1 MNRLS
6 FTGALMVAAGAI
18 MLASKGLFAKALYAQ
33 GLDHHAVA
41 AARSVLAVPGFI
53 AIAWWSRGA
62 SRELPWSLKETVV
75 AALAGLLCYYVGSL
89 ANFYAL
95 TLIDAGV
102 ERAILFSYPAMVVLL
117 ELLVSR
123 QRPRKTALAALFAT
137 SVGVVL
143 VTGMAS
149 RSISSDE
156 LSGVLWILFCSATI
170 AIYFL
175 VSARLTRRMGT
186 GRFTMVAQT
195 AAGLGFLCHYQ
206 IHDGWMQLTLP
217 GSSLYLLLAM
227 VVFATV
233 LPLYFISE
241 GLRQVG
247 ASRAAII
254 STLGPP
260 ATAIMAYSLLGEVM
274 TLMQMAGLALIVL
287 AVASLERR
295 EQAAAT

>member
-195 AAGLGFLCHYQ
+195 TAGLGFLCHYQ

>member
-53 AIAWWSRGA
+53 ALAWWSRGA
-62 SRELPWSLKETVV
+62 SRKLPWSLKETVV

-123 QRPRKTALAALFAT
+123 QRPRKTALAALCAT

>member
-1 MNRLS
+1 
-6 FTGALMVAAGAI
+6 MVAAGSVMI
-18 MLASKGLFAKALYAQ
+18 ASKGLFAKALYAQ
-33 GLDHHAVA
+33 GLDHHTVA
-41 AARSVLAVPGFI
+41 AARSVLAIPGFI

-62 SRELPWSLKETVV
+62 SRNLPWSLGETVV
-75 AALAGLLCYYVGSL
+75 AMLAGLLCYYLGSL

-117 ELLVSR
+117 ELVVGR
-123 QRPRKTALAALFAT
+123 QRPGRTTILALLAT
-137 SVGVVL
+137 SIGVVL

-149 RSISSDE
+149 RSVSVNEIA
-156 LSGVLWILFCSATI
+156 GVLWILFCSATI

-175 VSARLTRRMGT
+175 ISARLTRRMGT

-195 AAGLGFLCHYQ
+195 SAGLAFFFHYQ
-206 IHDGWMQLTLP
+206 LHDGWLQLSLP

-227 VVFATV
+227 VVVATV

-241 GLRQVG
+241 GVRQVG

-260 ATAIMAYSLLGEVM
+260 STAFMAYSLLGEIM
-274 TLMQMAGLALIVL
+274 TWTQVTGLVLIVF

-295 EQAAAT
+295 EHVGTA

>member
-1 MNRLS
+1 VSSFS
-6 FTGALMVAAGAI
+6 FTGALMVAAGAV

-41 AARSVLAVPGFI
+41 AARSVLAIPGFI

-62 SRELPWSLKETVV
+62 SRDLPWSLREVII
-75 AALAGLLCYYVGSL
+75 AMLAGLLCYYIGSL

-117 ELLVSR
+117 ELLVGR
-123 QRPRKTALAALFAT
+123 QRPGRTTLAALLAT

-156 LSGVLWILFCSATI
+156 LAGVLWILFCSATI

-175 VSARLTRRMGT
+175 LSARLTRRMGT

-206 IHDGWMQLTLP
+206 LHDGWLELSLP

-227 VVFATV
+227 VVVATV
-233 LPLYFISE
+233 LPLYLISE
-241 GLRQVG
+241 GVRQVG

-274 TLMQMAGLALIVL
+274 TSTQVAGLVLIIL

-295 EQAAAT
+295 KQISTA

>member
-1 MNRLS
+1 
-6 FTGALMVAAGAI
+6 MVAAGAI

-33 GLDHHAVA
+33 GLDHHTVA
-41 AARSVLAVPGFI
+41 ATRAVLAIPGFI

-62 SRELPWSLKETVV
+62 SRDLPWSFRETLV
-75 AALAGLLCYYVGSL
+75 AMLAGLLCYYAGSL

-117 ELLVSR
+117 ELLVGR
-123 QRPRKTALAALFAT
+123 QRPGVTTLVALLAT
-137 SVGVVL
+137 SIGVVL
-143 VTGMAS
+143 VTGMAN
-149 RSISSDE
+149 RSISSGE
-156 LSGVLWILFCSATI
+156 LAGVMWILFCSATI

-175 VSARLTRRMGT
+175 ISARLTRRMGT

-206 IHDGWMQLTLP
+206 IHDGWLQLELP

-227 VVFATV
+227 VVVATV

-241 GLRQVG
+241 GVRQVG

-260 ATAIMAYSLLGEVM
+260 ATAMMAYSLLGEIM
-274 TLMQMAGLALIVL
+274 TWAQVGGLILIVL

-295 EQAAAT
+295 EQATAS